1 MIGLPKIG
9 EVIPAQKKEKLA
21 NEIVWL
27 HKFTHFRV
35 AKKLIDE
42 GHCTIKGHKMMIKQ
56 VWIEK
61 YSFDLPSLD
70 FLGFSFY
77 EI

>member
-1 MIGLPKIG
+1 MLGLPKKSLHKR
-9 EVIPAQKKEKLA
+9 KKSLPMKF
-21 NEIVWL
+21 VRL

-61 YSFDLPSLD
+61 YSFDLPSLG
-70 FLGFSFY
+70 FSGFSFY